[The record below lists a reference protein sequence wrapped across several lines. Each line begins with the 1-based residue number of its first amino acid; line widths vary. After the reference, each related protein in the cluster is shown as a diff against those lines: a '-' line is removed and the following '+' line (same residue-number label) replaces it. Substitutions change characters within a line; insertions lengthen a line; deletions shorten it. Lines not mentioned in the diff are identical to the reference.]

1 MCKCWLNYVFFF
13 VIAIFSVGS
22 MLSACGVKGPLYLPQ
37 EEAAKQAAAE
47 EKAAAEKREAEKDAT
62 TSK

>member
-1 MCKCWLNYVFFF
+1 MCKCWLNYVFLF
-13 VIAIFSVGS
+13 VIAVFSVGS

-47 EKAAAEKREAEKDAT
+47 EKAAMEKKAEETVT
-62 TSK
+62 TPAK